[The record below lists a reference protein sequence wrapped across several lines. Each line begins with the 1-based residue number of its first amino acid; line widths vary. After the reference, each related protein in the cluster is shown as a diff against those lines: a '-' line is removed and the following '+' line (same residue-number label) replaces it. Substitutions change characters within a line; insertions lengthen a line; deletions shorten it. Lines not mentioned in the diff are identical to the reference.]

1 MVPSVKDMPS
11 YDPDAEISSLTLTIP
26 SWCSSLSRAI
36 SHADLQAVTD
46 HARKNLHHELFR
58 LMKTIQGILDDLQE
72 NNHDE

>member
-26 SWCSSLSRAI
+26 SWCSSLSRTI
-36 SHADLQAVTD
+36 SHADLKAVTD
-46 HARKNLHHELFR
+46 HARKNLHHALFQ